1 MSEIRD
7 QIDRISD
14 NVNNALNAV
23 AAYGVDTTNA
33 TSNNLATLIAEI
45 ANPLPIGRG
54 GTGAS
59 DALTARTNLMI
70 KTGTENP
77 PSTDETGTIYI
88 KYSL

>member
-1 MSEIRD
+1 
-7 QIDRISD
+7 
-14 NVNNALNAV
+14 VNNALSAI
-23 AAYGVDTTNA
+23 ADYGVTVGAEANSGD
-33 TSNNLATLIAEI
+33 LEELIKQI

-54 GTGAS
+54 GTGAT

-70 KTGTENP
+70 KIGTENP